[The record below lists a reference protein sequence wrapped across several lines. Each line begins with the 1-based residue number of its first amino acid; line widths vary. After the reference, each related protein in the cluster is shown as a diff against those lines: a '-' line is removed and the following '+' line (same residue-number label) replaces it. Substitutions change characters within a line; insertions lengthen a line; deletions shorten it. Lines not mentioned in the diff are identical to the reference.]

1 MQLFLRVLSQQGR
14 LDEVL
19 DWALDGRAG
28 FLVTCVGAPAE
39 ILPRVRDAGVK
50 LYHQT
55 GSLNDALKA
64 VDAGADGLIVEGAE
78 SGGLRSTRSLHLF
91 SFLQQV
97 RSRVDVPLVAGG
109 GIVDGKGM
117 AGAFALGAEGVMMGT
132 RFITSAESPVHVNVK
147 EAIVQAAETVN
158 LEPVKKGIMMRF
170 VRNEVAEAVA
180 RGDID
185 PKGQPYAGPVL
196 EMFDN
201 GDLNLAMVG
210 AGESAALFS
219 EIKTAATI
227 IDETVTGFWQEI
239 ERLGALIGD
248 GRRVLTGTEA
258 SPERVGGP
266 ALPRWAYSPLVAMSV
281 FWFSDWYGSA
291 LNRAARLMAIGH
303 GGQVLVSA
311 AAAELARHDL
321 RDAVLVDLGR
331 HRLGDLAEPEH
342 VWQVAAEGLDHSFPA
357 LRGLSA
363 ALTNLPSELTSFLGR
378 RR

>member
-1 MQLFLRVLSQQGR
+1 MERESMYSFEGNRVVGDSGARYPIFNAPIGYFARGALAGAVSAAGGMGLLETSSTGLAETQAEYDRIRQTTDAPFGVQLFLRVLAQQGR

-28 FLVTCVGAPAE
+28 FLVTCVGAPGE

-55 GSLNDALKA
+55 GSLNDALRA

-132 RFITSAESPVHVNVK
+132 RFITSAESPVHLNVK
-147 EAIVQAAETVN
+147 EAIAQADETVN

-170 VRNEVAEAVA
+170 VRNEMAEAVA
-180 RGDID
+180 RGEID

-196 EMFDN
+196 EMFEN
-201 GDLNLAMVG
+201 GDLSLAMVG
-210 AGESAALFS
+210 AGESAALLT
-219 EIKTAATI
+219 EIKTAAEI
-227 IDETVTGFWQEI
+227 IDDTVTGFWRE
-239 ERLGALIGD
+239 
-248 GRRVLTGTEA
+248 V
-258 SPERVGGP
+258 ERV
-266 ALPRWAYSPLVAMSV
+266 
-281 FWFSDWYGSA
+281 
-291 LNRAARLMAIGH
+291 
-303 GGQVLVSA
+303 
-311 AAAELARHDL
+311 
-321 RDAVLVDLGR
+321 
-331 HRLGDLAEPEH
+331 
-342 VWQVAAEGLDHSFPA
+342 
-357 LRGLSA
+357 A
-363 ALTNLPSELTSFLGR
+363 ALLGPGTTA
-378 RR
+378 